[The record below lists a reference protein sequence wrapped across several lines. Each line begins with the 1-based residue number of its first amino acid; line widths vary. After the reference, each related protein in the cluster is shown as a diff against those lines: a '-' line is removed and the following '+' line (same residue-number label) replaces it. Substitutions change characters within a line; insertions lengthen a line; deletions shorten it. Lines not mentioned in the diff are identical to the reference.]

1 MKHVLLIVVFFII
14 STALQAQESLAML
27 QFSKS
32 LQSYFVD
39 PNFDELKDLAL
50 EFKDIAAFKD
60 PANQPGPM
68 GFFYA
73 AFKSVEDTVA
83 LRAFINSECAGN
95 ELLVKAF
102 TEARSDNN
110 ILNINAHD
118 PNLNDFYWG
127 AFFGSGGKE
136 YIERIT
142 FELDNMRDRI
152 NADLYLAAASA
163 KWSLC
168 LNAQRFALVRQHL
181 QEIKTDAAPS
191 VKREIDSLLTMKPGE
206 IKEEMIKVLKEITDK
221 KQTPAHE
228 EAK

>member
-1 MKHVLLIVVFFII
+1 MKNAILIIVFFIA
-14 STALQAQESLAML
+14 STALQAQDSLAML
-27 QFSKS
+27 QFSKG
-32 LQSYFVD
+32 LQSYFVE
-39 PNFDELKDLAL
+39 PNLDELMDLAR
-50 EFKDIAAFKD
+50 EFKDIPTFKEQ
-60 PANQPGPM
+60 ANQPGPM

-73 AFKSVEDTVA
+73 AFKNVEDTTA
-83 LRAFINSECAGN
+83 LKTFIDSECASN

-102 TEARSDNN
+102 TEARSNNN

-127 AFFGSGGKE
+127 AFFGSGEKE
-136 YIERIT
+136 YVERIT

-168 LNAQRFALVRQHL
+168 LNAQKFALVRQHL
-181 QEIKTDAAPS
+181 TDIKKDAAPS
-191 VKREIDSLLTMKPGE
+191 VKREIDSLLVMKPGE
-206 IKEEMIKVLKEITDK
+206 IKDEMIKVLKEITGK
-221 KQTPAHE
+221 KQTPALE